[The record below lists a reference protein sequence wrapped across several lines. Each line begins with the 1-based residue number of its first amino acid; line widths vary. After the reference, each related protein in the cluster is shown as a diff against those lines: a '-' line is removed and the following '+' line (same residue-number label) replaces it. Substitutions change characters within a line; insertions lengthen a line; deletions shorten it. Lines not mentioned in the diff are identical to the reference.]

1 MGRLQGKVAFITGG
15 TIGIGRNTA
24 VMFAKEGAKVVV
36 TGRKQESGDETIR
49 QVKAAGG
56 EGLYIQMDVTDPDQ
70 VAAWYGPEHF
80 ETPRERIHIDLRV
93 GGRYELTMVRR
104 DGGGEFAISYQIVEL
119 VEPELIVLRSD
130 PMPEVGM
137 HQPTITRVEF
147 IDHGAKTRMTLSDGP
162 YPAGRDHAE
171 AGWIAAL
178 DTLATLVV
186 SVTRWM

>member
-1 MGRLQGKVAFITGG
+1 MG
-15 TIGIGRNTA
+15 
-24 VMFAKEGAKVVV
+24 E
-36 TGRKQESGDETIR
+36 
-49 QVKAAGG
+49 
-56 EGLYIQMDVTDPDQ
+56 
-70 VAAWYGPEHF
+70 
-80 ETPRERIHIDLRV
+80 RERRILCRGFLEQLSSI
-93 GGRYELTMVRR
+93 
-104 DGGGEFAISYQIVEL
+104 

-186 SVTRWM
+186 SVR